1 METNLPSSAVLEC
14 MPNRV
19 TAVVFI
25 GYFSTPT
32 ERATKDARPHSRK
45 QTASGTP
52 MTASQ
57 HDSIEAASF
66 ARAQLH
72 SAQRKTLSSSAPS
85 PARRLV
91 CVDDCRQAAR
101 KRLPRA
107 IFDFID
113 GAAGHEVTARA
124 HEEAFRRYLVR
135 PRGLPDG

>member
-1 METNLPSSAVLEC
+1 METNLPSSAVLDC

-32 ERATKDARPHSRK
+32 ERATKDARPHPRR

-66 ARAQLH
+66 ARAQP
-72 SAQRKTLSSSAPS
+72 ANGTRKTLSSSAPS

-91 CVDDCRQAAR
+91 CVDDFRQAAR
-101 KRLPRA
+101 KRRPRA
-107 IFDFID
+107 VFDFID
-113 GAAGHEVTARA
+113 GAACHDGIARA
-124 HEEAFRRYLVR
+124 YDE
-135 PRGLPDG
+135 